1 MSATPDI
8 VIAPDARGAHSLHR
22 LVGPS
27 RYWLTPPDLY
37 AELDAEFRFDF
48 DPCPCPLPDGYNG
61 LQVPWGR
68 RNYVNPPFR
77 AKDGITGGPTAF
89 ARKAIE
95 EQKHGNTSVLLIP
108 VQSYVNLLL
117 EAGAELRS
125 AGRVRW
131 LEAETKEPMRN
142 PSQILC
148 AILRPNVKTQRRR
161 ATELQMQTERATRRP
176 LKWP

>member
-1 MSATPDI
+1 MSGPLTTPELQTD
-8 VIAPDARGAHSLHR
+8 VLAAHSLRR

-37 AELDAEFRFDF
+37 AALDAEFRFDC
-48 DPCPCPLPDGYNG
+48 DPCPCPLPEGYDG
-61 LQVPWGR
+61 LKVPWGK

-77 AKDGITGGPTAF
+77 RKDGRTGGPTAF
-89 ARKAIE
+89 VRKAIE
-95 EQKHGNTSVLLIP
+95 EQQRGNTSVLLIP
-108 VQSYVNLLL
+108 AQSYVNLLI

-131 LEAETKEPMRN
+131 LEAETKEPMSN

-148 AILRPNVKTQRRR
+148 AILRPN
-161 ATELQMQTERATRRP
+161 AAGEPRP
-176 LKWP
+176 PQDNH